1 MKKTTNWKKIAIT
14 FIILAILLS
23 IYVLIRNNGWSRIS
37 TFVKTYEGLL
47 DLYGAIISTS
57 AVVSICILVKQIK
70 GEHEK
75 SRREKCLD

>member
-57 AVVSICILVKQIK
+57 AVVSICILGRKM
-70 GEHEK
+70 
-75 SRREKCLD
+75 